1 MKFVFEITDDEIVR
15 IVHDELKKAM
25 AFAVTSR
32 ARSYFAEQEI
42 KTRINKLWPASVDA
56 SIEKAFA
63 DSPALQAK
71 VDEIIERKM
80 MARATAA
87 IKKATP

>member
-1 MKFVFEITDDEIVR
+1 MKFEFEISDDEIVR
-15 IVHDELKKAM
+15 IVHDELEKAI

-56 SIEKAFA
+56 CIEKAFA
-63 DSPALQAK
+63 DSPALQTK

-87 IKKATP
+87 AKKATP

>member
-15 IVHDELKKAM
+15 IVHDELKKVM
-25 AFAVTSR
+25 AFDVTSR

>member
-1 MKFVFEITDDEIVR
+1 MKFEFEISDEEITRV
-15 IVHDELKKAM
+15 VHDELKKAV

-32 ARSYFAEQEI
+32 ARSCFAEQEI
-42 KTRINKLWPASVDA
+42 KTRINKLWPAFLDDC
-56 SIEKAFA
+56 IEKAFA

-71 VDEIIERKM
+71 VGEIIERKM

-87 IKKATP
+87 LKKGAP

>member
-1 MKFVFEITDDEIVR
+1 MKFEFEIPDDEIVR
-15 IVHDELKKAM
+15 IVHDELKKTM

>member
-1 MKFVFEITDDEIVR
+1 MKFEFEISDEEITRV
-15 IVHDELKKAM
+15 VHDELEKAV

-42 KTRINKLWPASVDA
+42 KTRINKLWPAALDDR
-56 SIEKAFA
+56 IEKAFA

-87 IKKATP
+87 LKKATP